1 MLEDKNWENDLLNRD
16 QDSAFNN
23 FFESIDNCFECSF
36 PEKNVNPS
44 RKNRPFNPW
53 MSKALIIS
61 RKHKAK
67 LFNKKLRKPCQET
80 KSRFKEY
87 NAVYTR
93 LVRAA
98 RKNTL
103 MINLTNIVKIVNKH
117 GKLSIVY

>member
-1 MLEDKNWENDLLNRD
+1 MP
-16 QDSAFNN
+16 
-23 FFESIDNCFECSF
+23 NC
-36 PEKNVNPS
+36 
-44 RKNRPFNPW
+44 
-53 MSKALIIS
+53 LI
-61 RKHKAK
+61 
-67 LFNKKLRKPCQET
+67 LKLRKPCQEI

-103 MINLTNIVKIVNKH
+103 MINLKNIVKIVNKH

>member
-1 MLEDKNWENDLLNRD
+1 MHLII
-16 QDSAFNN
+16 

-53 MSKALIIS
+53 MSKALIIM
-61 RKHKAK
+61 RKRKAK

-80 KSRFKEY
+80 KSRFKKY

-98 RKNTL
+98 RKNTS
-103 MINLTNIVKIVNKH
+103 MINFKNIVKIVNKH
-117 GKLSIVY
+117 G